1 VTPTCLK
8 DMNPEL
14 LNILPR
20 FPYFIS
26 YFMLLRHFHVSLCS
40 AWDFFFVL
48 TAHDVL
54 KLTAAVQYAAS

>member
-1 VTPTCLK
+1 
-8 DMNPEL
+8 MNPEL